1 MAWPEGSRPSRLVR
15 QVVARTWHR
24 VFEDRILGLAAEAG
38 FWAIVSLPSLLL
50 ALFGL
55 LGYFNG
61 ILGHANVVKIHD
73 DVLRVAGD
81 VLTPGTVK
89 TTVAPLVDQILARG
103 HLEVVSIGFLISLWS
118 GSTVMSDYVNVITVA
133 YDMRG
138 LRSALRSRLVALGL
152 YVGAVVVGLVLLPA
166 LALGPDV
173 IISLFPNSLTSDGAT
188 ATHILYWPVVGLG
201 SVAALTTMYM
211 LCLPVRVRW
220 RRGIPGAL
228 LAMGAWLLGSLA
240 VRAYLESSFR
250 TKSAYGSLAAPIA
263 ALLFFYVTALAVL
276 IGAELNSAVDAVWPV
291 PSTASGRAQSVRK
304 ARAREE
310 KARKSGTKPIGLG
323 DPSIGDT
330 WGDLPPDAGTQTG

>member
-1 MAWPEGSRPSRLVR
+1 MVWPEGSRPPHLVR
-15 QVVARTWHR
+15 QVVAKTWHR
-24 VFEDRILGLAAEAG
+24 VFEHRILGLAAEAG
-38 FWAIVSLPSLLL
+38 FWALLSLPSLLL
-50 ALFGL
+50 AIFGL

-61 ILGHANVVKIHD
+61 VLGRGNVAKIHD

-81 VLTPGTVK
+81 VLTKSTVNS
-89 TTVAPLVDQILARG
+89 TVTPIVNQILVKG
-103 HLEVVSIGFLISLWS
+103 QLEVVSIGFLISLWS

-138 LRSALRSRLVALGL
+138 LRSAWRSRLVALGL
-152 YVGAVVVGLVLLPA
+152 YLGFVVIGLVLLPA

-173 IISLFPNSLTSDGAT
+173 IISLFPSSFADDGAT
-188 ATHILYWPVVGLG
+188 AIHILYWPVVGIG
-201 SVAALTTMYM
+201 SIVVLNTMYM

-228 LAMGAWLLGSLA
+228 VAMTAWLVGSFV

-250 TKSAYGSLAAPIA
+250 SKSAYGSLAAPIA
-263 ALLFFYVTALAVL
+263 VLLFFYVTALAVL
-276 IGAELNSAVDAVWPV
+276 IGAELNSAIDAVWPV

-304 ARAREE
+304 ARERREVRDE
-310 KARKSGTKPIGLG
+310 PRQRPRGLG

-330 WGDLPPDAGTQTG
+330 WGDLPGDAAQPG